1 MRTSS
6 FAATST
12 HYPYPILTFIRF
24 RRVVGYLSNPSV
36 QAALGVDPA
45 VRGNFSFSSASV
57 ARAFDASLDWYNFP
71 ATDYI
76 AALLERGVRALIFAG
91 EDDWICN
98 WVRASHR
105 HVSIRALHLTAPLRV
120 DWQREDDDGAGVV
133 EAGRVPA

>member
-1 MRTSS
+1 MGTSS
-6 FAATST
+6 FSAAFTYCPDSS
-12 HYPYPILTFIRF
+12 LTLFRV

-57 ARAFDASLDWYNFP
+57 ARAFDATLDWYNFP

-105 HVSIRALHLTAPLRV
+105 HVSIRALHLTAPLRA